1 MQIVKRTMNW
11 LPRPSL
17 YAEAENAR
25 LKRKAYAQ
33 DDIAKSQSL
42 ASGLIGGATSNTGEE
57 INITLRIAASRIQ
70 TQAQEKQKKLLSSLD
85 FSA

>member
-1 MQIVKRTMNW
+1 MQIQKRTMNW

-33 DDIAKSQSL
+33 ADIARNSN
-42 ASGLIGGATSNTGEE
+42 AAAGLIGGATSTTGEQ
-57 INITLRIAASRIQ
+57 INLTLRIAANRIQ
-70 TQAQEKQKKLLSSLD
+70 TQAQEKRSKLQSSLD

>member
-11 LPRPSL
+11 LPRQSL

-42 ASGLIGGATSNTGEE
+42 ASGLIGGATLNTGDQ
-57 INITLRIAASRIQ
+57 INLTLRIAANRIQ
-70 TQAQEKQKKLLSSLD
+70 TAANEKRQKALSALD